1 MNTRGQCISDG
12 AQRHADPDGHRGA
25 LILCSSGH
33 LPANT
38 DMSHHVLRKAAEVTQ
53 WGQLSQR
60 REAAGTEMF
69 AGTS

>member
-12 AQRHADPDGHRGA
+12 AQRHMDPDGHRGA

-53 WGQLSQR
+53 
-60 REAAGTEMF
+60 
-69 AGTS
+69 